1 MKSLLRTTLLLGLSF
16 AALLA
21 GGCAAPHMLGN
32 PENPYPAAAA
42 PVVGEIR
49 HLPTG
54 VQVSAEQMA
63 AIATDARLIYVG
75 ETHDNPA
82 SHRIELQL
90 LRALAERYPQRAALG
105 MEMFTP
111 EQQPVLDDWVAG
123 RLSEKEFLKQ
133 SRWYQVWNFD
143 FDYYRPLLELAR
155 EKRIPVI
162 GLNASKELVKAVGS
176 DSLTPEQQQS
186 LPELDLSDPYQRAL
200 SEAIFAGHAAGPK
213 GSAGFIRV
221 QTLWDETM
229 AESIARY
236 LQSEAGNGRHMLVV
250 AGGNHIRHGFGIP
263 RRVFRR
269 LPLSYVLVASREIEI
284 PASKADRLMDVKIP
298 DFPMP
303 PADFLV
309 YTAYEDLGKLEVTLG
324 VMLDDSSGK
333 VLAQGVL
340 PGSSAE
346 RAGVQKG
353 DVLLS
358 LDGQALADNFD
369 LIYEVKQKQA
379 GSRGVL
385 VVEREGQQ
393 QLLEVEFEAPAAM
406 PHHPSKPK

>member
-1 MKSLLRTTLLLGLSF
+1 MKTLLRTIPLLGLAL

-32 PENPYPAAAA
+32 PEQPYPAATA

-54 VQVSAEQMA
+54 VQVSPEQMA

-82 SHRIELQL
+82 SHRIALQL
-90 LRALAERYPQRAALG
+90 LQALAERYPQQAALG

-111 EQQPVLDDWVAG
+111 EQQPVLDAWVAG
-123 RLSEKEFLKQ
+123 HLSEKEFLKQ

-155 EKRIPVI
+155 AKRIPVI
-162 GLNASKELVKAVGS
+162 GLNASKELVRAVGS
-176 DSLTPEQQQS
+176 NSLTPEQQQS
-186 LPELDLSDPYQRAL
+186 LPQLDLTDPYQRAL
-200 SEAIFAGHAAGPK
+200 SEAIFAGHAAGPN
-213 GSAGFIRV
+213 GTAGFIRV

-229 AESIARY
+229 ADNIARY
-236 LQSEAGNGRHMLVV
+236 LQSEAGADRHMLVV

-269 LPLSYVLVASREIEI
+269 LPLSYVLVASMEIEI
-284 PASKADRLMDVKIP
+284 PASKADRLMDVEIP

-303 PADFLV
+303 AADFMV
-309 YTAYEDLGKLEVTLG
+309 YTAYEDLGKSEVKLG
-324 VMLDDSSGK
+324 VMLDDSSGR
-333 VLAQGVL
+333 VIAQGVL

-358 LDGQALADNFD
+358 LDGQPLADNFD

-379 GSRGVL
+379 GGRGVL

-393 QLLEVEFEAPAAM
+393 QLLEVEFEVPAAM
-406 PHHPSKPK
+406 PHPPMKPK

>member
-1 MKSLLRTTLLLGLSF
+1 MKSLLRTTLLLAL
-16 AALLA
+16 ALPTLLA
-21 GGCAAPHMLGN
+21 SGCAAPIMLGN
-32 PENPYPAAAA
+32 PEDPYPAATA
-42 PVVGEIR
+42 PVLGEIR

-63 AIATDARLIYVG
+63 AIATDARLVYVG

-90 LRALAERYPQRAALG
+90 LQALAERYPERAALG

-111 EQQPVLDDWVAG
+111 EQQEVLDAWVAG

-143 FDYYRPLLELAR
+143 FDFYRPLLQLAR
-155 EKRIPVI
+155 ERRIPVI
-162 GLNASKELVKAVGS
+162 GLNASKALVRAVGS

-186 LPELDLSDPYQRAL
+186 LPQMDLTDPYQRAL
-200 SEAIFAGHAAGPK
+200 SEAIFAGHAAGPN
-213 GSAGFIRV
+213 GTSGFTRV

-229 AESIARY
+229 ADNIARY
-236 LQSEAGNGRHMLVV
+236 LQSEAGANRHMLVV

-269 LPLSYVLVASREIEI
+269 LPLSYVLVASTEIEI
-284 PASKADRLMDVKIP
+284 PASKADRLMDVEVP

-303 PADFLV
+303 AADFMV
-309 YTAYEDLGKLEVTLG
+309 YTAYEELAKNEVKLGI
-324 VMLDDSSGK
+324 MLDDSSGR
-333 VLAQGVL
+333 VVAQGVL
-340 PGSSAE
+340 PESSAAQ
-346 RAGVQKG
+346 AGVLQG

-358 LDGQALADNFD
+358 LDGQPLADNFD
-369 LIYEVKQKQA
+369 LIYEVKGKTA
-379 GSRGVL
+379 GNRGML
-385 VVEREGQQ
+385 VVERGGKE
-393 QLLEVEFEAPAAM
+393 LPLEVLFAAPPEM
-406 PHHPSKPK
+406 PHPPVQPK